1 MPREVGLYRIFIGR
15 QNAAQA
21 FVSDLEV
28 NLQQSHTGVLD
39 QTDSILTQVQVLS
52 SVPSDLQTKS
62 TIAEMRLHPSGR

>member
-1 MPREVGLYRIFIGR
+1 MCGELDNTVTVLSYNS
-15 QNAAQA
+15 QAA
-21 FVSDLEV
+21 DLVAKGGYLGDAIAE
-28 NLQQSHTGVLD
+28 D